1 MSGNKGINITKYLTN
16 GPTAA
21 SNYKSTTGTNPTIGK
36 TAGTTAGTTTG
47 SYTTKYNIG
56 SAGAG
61 TGSSIARILSYVLA
75 IFVVIMVILLFIN
88 FFITP
93 IFRLRPGGPG
103 IIPVPGFDD
112 GKLFW
117 NKNSAGQILN
127 KNLPIASQSFG
138 YTMNLDVF
146 VQNPLQFSRHPRV
159 FFSRGGTKTETPSG
173 DTLLGV
179 LSNYNIVAGL
189 LPDTNDLIVSVL
201 NKDDNMESIIVPNIP
216 IQEPFRLSMVVMEQA
231 LEVYINGHLMRTRS
245 FGAPPKSV
253 DGDIYPA
260 AGIEANTVLV
270 RNLKI
275 WSRILTTSEIRQ
287 ASPALSTGKN
297 FGAGPMP
304 SSTSCSTAAS
314 NTMTSIE
321 KGMDRF
327 TKLSIDSVS
336 DVTSNLL

>member
-1 MSGNKGINITKYLTN
+1 MSGNKGVNITQYLS
-16 GPTAA
+16 GSTAKTP
-21 SNYKSTTGTNPTIGK
+21 NYKPTTGN
-36 TAGTTAGTTTG
+36 
-47 SYTTKYNIG
+47 YTTKSNIG

-61 TGSSIARILSYVLA
+61 TGSSIARILSYILA
-75 IFVVIMVILLFIN
+75 IFIVIMVILLFIN
-88 FFITP
+88 YFITP

-127 KNLPIASQSFG
+127 KNLPISSQSFS

-146 VQNPLQFSRHPRV
+146 VQNPLQFSKQPRV
-159 FFSRGGTKTETPSG
+159 FFSRGATKTETPTG

-201 NKDDNMESIIVPNIP
+201 NKDNNMESVVIPNIP

-231 LEVYINGHLMRTRS
+231 LEVYINGHLMKTRS

-253 DGDIYPA
+253 EGDIYPA
-260 AGIEANTVLV
+260 AGIEANVVKV

-287 ASPALSTGKN
+287 ATPALSSAKN
-297 FGAGPMP
+297 FGASPMP
-304 SSTSCSTAAS
+304 SSSTCSTAAS

-321 KGMDRF
+321 QGMDRF
-327 TKLSIDSVS
+327 TKLSVDSVS
-336 DVTSNLL
+336 DASSKLL